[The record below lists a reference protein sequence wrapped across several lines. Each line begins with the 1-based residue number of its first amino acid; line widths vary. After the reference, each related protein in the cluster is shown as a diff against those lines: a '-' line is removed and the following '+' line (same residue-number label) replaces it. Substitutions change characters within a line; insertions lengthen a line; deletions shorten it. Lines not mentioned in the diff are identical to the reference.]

1 MEEANL
7 REVREELARLEAEEA
22 RLSAARDRLHKQI
35 DLGFETQTTRA
46 REREVS
52 DERRQLHQRIAS
64 LRELL
69 PEPEAS
75 SAG

>member
-7 REVREELARLEAEEA
+7 QDLRAELARLEAEEV
-22 RLSAARDRLHKQI
+22 RLSAVRDRLHKQI
-35 DLGFETQTTRA
+35 DLGFETQTTRE

-52 DERRQLHQRIAS
+52 DERRQLHERIAS

-69 PEPEAS
+69 GQAEPS
-75 SAG
+75 SA